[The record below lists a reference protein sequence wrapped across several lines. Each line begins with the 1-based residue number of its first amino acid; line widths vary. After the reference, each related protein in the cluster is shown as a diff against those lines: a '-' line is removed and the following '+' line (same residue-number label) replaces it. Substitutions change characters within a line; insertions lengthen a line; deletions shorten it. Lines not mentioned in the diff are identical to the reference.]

1 MLVFYILS
9 DIVHVLGFLF
19 LFAQLRRQHS
29 AKGVS
34 LKTQVLLMVAFVFHT
49 LGYFEMPSSRY
60 TDYGIPTSLL
70 VLLCQLGVVHAVLW
84 HRSTVDSADDVP
96 ALYWFL
102 VPCCILG
109 MWASESGRFLAMMGV
124 GSIFLEAVAMVPQLV
139 LIVRTGCRVDGLMA
153 LYIVSLVVYK
163 ALFTTGWLYEALF
176 RYASYDSIVLVCDSV
191 QYVIFLLFFLFYLV
205 VVVLRPTSM
214 GQNLQLPMFALRDQ

>member
-1 MLVFYILS
+1 MLVFYVLS

-19 LFAQLRRQHS
+19 LLAKLRRQHS
-29 AKGVS
+29 AKGIS
-34 LKTQVLLMVAFVFHT
+34 LKTQVLFTVAFVFRT
-49 LGYFEMPSSRY
+49 LGYLEMPTGRY

-70 VLLCQLGVVHAVLW
+70 VLLCHLGVVHAVLW

-96 ALYWFL
+96 ALHWFL

-124 GSIFLEAVAMVPQLV
+124 GSVFLEAVAMVPQLV

-163 ALFTTGWLYEALF
+163 ALFTAGWLVDN
-176 RYASYDSIVLVCDSV
+176 SYDPVVIVCDSM

-205 VVVLRPTSM
+205 VAVLRPTSM
-214 GQNLQLPMFALRDQ
+214 GQNLQLPRIALRDQ